1 MSTTS
6 LPDAMRVVL
15 ASRPGGPEVLTT
27 AQRPLP
33 SPRGGEALV
42 RVVAAGVNRADLM
55 QRAGSYPGAAAV
67 ADLGLEVSGVV
78 VAVGAGVADDLLGRE
93 VCALLPGGGYAEYVA
108 VRAAHLAPVPTGVST
123 VDAAGLMEAT
133 ATVWS
138 NLYMHHKPEPGSWL
152 LVHGGASGIGA
163 TAVQIAAAQ
172 GVRVATTVGSPDKAR
187 FVEDLGAELVIDH
200 RRQDFADELR
210 TRGIRP
216 PVVLDIVGADYLQ
229 RNLQVLARGGRLVVI
244 GHQGGAEATIDLG
257 PVLTGNLTLTGSG
270 LRMRPDHEKDQIVA
284 DLVQHVWPLY
294 ESRAIVP
301 TTHAVL
307 PLERAAEA
315 HLLLEQSHHRGKV
328 LLLADQDLSPTTE
341 STEGPR

>member
-1 MSTTS
+1 MSVTS
-6 LPDAMRVVL
+6 LPPQMRVVV
-15 ASRPGGPEVLTT
+15 ASRPGGPDVLTS
-27 AQRPLP
+27 AQRPV
-33 SPRGGEALV
+33 PRPGPGEALV
-42 RVVAAGVNRADLM
+42 RVVAAGVNRADLL
-55 QRAGSYPGAAAV
+55 QRAGAYPGTAAV

-78 VAVGAGVADDLLGRE
+78 VAVGPDVADDLVGRE

-108 VRAAHLAPVPTGVST
+108 VRAAHLAPVPAGVPL

-138 NLYMHHKPEPGSWL
+138 NLYLDHPPVPGSWL

-163 TAVQIAAAQ
+163 TAVQVAAAH

-187 FVEDLGAELVIDH
+187 FVEGLGAEVVIDH
-200 RRQDFADELR
+200 RRQDFAEELL

-216 PVVLDIVGADYLQ
+216 SVVLDIVGADYLP
-229 RNLQVLARGGRLVVI
+229 RNLQVLDRGGRLVVI
-244 GHQGGAEATIDLG
+244 GHQSGAQASFDLG
-257 PVLTGNLTLTGSG
+257 RLLTGNLTITGSG
-270 LRMRPDHEKDQIVA
+270 LRMRPDHEKDRIVA
-284 DLVQHVWPLY
+284 ALVRHVWPLY
-294 ESRAIVP
+294 ESGAIVP

-328 LLLADQDLSPTTE
+328 LLLAEPGLPPTPE
-341 STEGPR
+341 SRR